1 MEQSAV
7 DAPNTA
13 NSIEI
18 TTTTA
23 VPTLT
28 AVEAILRIVPVDY
41 ADWYEI
47 WGLDSGANNFV
58 NFELNNAGA
67 IYLNSLNLPFE
78 TYIEQNITT
87 GSYARPIWL
96 CMRVSAGVVT
106 SYYQLDGGTFQ
117 VGPTTTFSTPFTPNT
132 MYWVSNPRY
141 AATFNGQCRYE
152 FLSVRNSLSSL
163 DDVKQQFKTRTPIHP
178 IPSYR
183 FYNPCNVG
191 DRFHINYSG
200 AGHMARTGVP
210 RSVPATLR
218 YPSVPRVW
226 QMAVPTAAGTQEVA
240 ANTIDTAESVSN
252 PTVTPGAVSVAAN
265 SIDSAEAFGTD
276 VIVLY
281 LVPSSITTE
290 EAFGTPT
297 LTVGAV
303 TVEPSSIT
311 SAEAFGTAVL
321 TMGIVPD
328 SITTSEAFGAPQ
340 LNLTLTANSITTAES
355 VPTDHV
361 VAFTPQTVTAD
372 SITTAEAFGTA
383 QLNMAIYPD
392 SVATAEDF
400 GNPQVDGGA
409 GGGVGSNVMV
419 RRRRRGLFGRRQ

>member
-28 AVEAILRIVPVDY
+28 AVEAIMRIVPVDY

-78 TYIEQNITT
+78 TYAEQNIVT
-87 GSYARPIWL
+87 GSLLRPLWL
-96 CMRVSAGVVT
+96 CMRIAAGVVT

-141 AATFNGQCRYE
+141 AATFNGQVRYE
-152 FLSVRNSLSSL
+152 FLSVRTSLSSL
-163 DDVKQQFKTRTPIHP
+163 DDVKQQFKARTPIHP
-178 IPSYR
+178 VQSYR

-191 DRFHINYSG
+191 DRFHINYAG
-200 AGHMARTGVP
+200 NGHMARTGVP
-210 RSVPATLR
+210 RSVPATFR
-218 YPSVPRVW
+218 FPPVPRVW
-226 QMAVPTAAGTQEVA
+226 QMAVPTAAGAQGISPD
-240 ANTIDTAESVSN
+240 TIDTAESVSN
-252 PTVTPGAVSVAAN
+252 PTVTPGAVSVAPS
-265 SIDSAEAFGTD
+265 SIDTAEAFGTD

-281 LVPSSITTE
+281 VSPSSIATAE
-290 EAFGTPT
+290 DVAQPA
-297 LTVGAV
+297 LTVGPV
-303 TVEPSSIT
+303 TV
-311 SAEAFGTAVL
+311 A
-321 TMGIVPD
+321 
-328 SITTSEAFGAPQ
+328 
-340 LNLTLTANSITTAES
+340 
-355 VPTDHV
+355 
-361 VAFTPQTVTAD
+361 AD

-383 QLNMAIYPD
+383 VLTLGIATSSVDTAEAFGTDQLNLSMAPS
-392 SVATAEDF
+392 SVATAESVPTDAVVALAPQTITADSVDTSEAF
-400 GNPQVDGGA
+400 GTDQLNLILTMNSIATAEEVSSPLVDNGTGA
-409 GGGVGSNVMV
+409 GSAGTVMV
-419 RRRRRGLFGRRQ
+419 RRRRGLFRSKG